1 MQGLLVVLHGDM
13 VQERTLLLVLGLLL
27 VVLMQLLLPLLRH
40 PEVYIKIGCLVMT
53 VLLL

>member
-1 MQGLLVVLHGDM
+1 VQGLLVVLHGDM
-13 VQERTLLLVLGLLL
+13 VQERTLLLV
-27 VVLMQLLLPLLRH
+27 VLMQLLPPLLRH